1 MSDIKKIEEK
11 KQLANDSCNWW
22 KSQYEDVMS
31 DCNRIE
37 SDIEQWGWTPDL
49 KGELDQCEKKID
61 YLINKG
67 KFEVKNLEQVN
78 SQEKTYWHDHVETP
92 PKDSKIKWQYTVY
105 KDGKKVRELKSNN
118 FIHEDNDKV
127 KKMTDEAR
135 DNLAKQICDKRDKN
149 KRTYK
154 KKPVF

>member
-1 MSDIKKIEEK
+1 M
-11 KQLANDSCNWW
+11 
-22 KSQYEDVMS
+22 
-31 DCNRIE
+31 
-37 SDIEQWGWTPDL
+37 
-49 KGELDQCEKKID
+49 
-61 YLINKG
+61 
-67 KFEVKNLEQVN
+67 
-78 SQEKTYWHDHVETP
+78 
-92 PKDSKIKWQYTVY
+92 Y

-154 KKPVF
+154 KKHDKRRKDELNRGADEKE